1 MPRPPAYVTKRL
13 PVLYTIH
20 PIVRAPGLPT
30 LVTIDVAVVIRG
42 IPSLLA
48 SHTVP
53 EEKLDGIV
61 ASLQGGD
68 VRVSVT
74 GVVGDESSGHPM
86 AYVGVVCA
94 DGRRITVSRVRGEIS
109 QTSEQ
114 LAWTIRER
122 IEKGEPLPGEVH
134 PAGDLA
140 PDGEPDAGP
149 LSDEQPEG

>member
-30 LVTIDVAVVIRG
+30 LVTVDVAVVIRG

-74 GVVGDESSGHPM
+74 GVVGEAAAGRPM

-94 DGRRITVSRVRGEIS
+94 DGRRITVSRVRGEFS
-109 QTSEQ
+109 ENSEQ

-134 PAGDLA
+134 PAGGLT
-140 PDGEPDAGP
+140 PDEGSDAGP
-149 LSDEQPEG
+149 LPEEDPEG